1 MFKTPNISAKGQVAG
16 RGFTLIELL
25 VVIAIIAI
33 LAGLL
38 LPALAKAKRKAMAIK
53 CVSNLKQ
60 LQLGWEMYKNDN
72 NEVFIPNAPA
82 GANSN
87 TWCSG
92 SQQDWILANANT
104 NVSIYLNSLMA
115 PYMANQIKV
124 YKCPGDTI
132 RSRNGDRIRSYS
144 MNGQIASKGLVTDY
158 SQGNFK
164 LYNKSGDITGA
175 PSTSDLFVFGEES
188 MLSLQDGFWQ
198 VFSGATY
205 SFPDVPGSYHRWGGG
220 MGFADGHAE
229 IHAWKTKDI
238 QIEVTQNARR
248 SSIPATGGIANVD
261 LLWLWRHAGT
271 KLTAPPL
278 P

>member
-1 MFKTPNISAKGQVAG
+1 MSLNPRKNPAPP
-16 RGFTLIELL
+16 GFTLIELL

-38 LPALAKAKRKAMAIK
+38 LPALAKAKEKANAIK

-60 LQLGWEMYKNDN
+60 LQLGWSMYANDN
-72 NEVFIPNAPA
+72 NDVLIPNAPA
-82 GANSN
+82 GITTNS
-87 TWCSG
+87 WCSG
-92 SQQDWILANANT
+92 TQEDWGTSPANIKT
-104 NVSIYLNSLMA
+104 SFYLNFLMA
-115 PYMANQIKV
+115 PYMSGQIKV
-124 YKCPGDTI
+124 YKCPGDKI
-132 RSRNGDRIRSYS
+132 PSFNGDRIRSYS
-144 MNGQIASKGLVTDY
+144 MNGQVASKGLVTDY

-164 LYNKSGDITGA
+164 LYSKASDISGS
-175 PSTSDLFVFGEES
+175 PSASELFVFGEES

-198 VFSGATY
+198 VFSGANY
-205 SFPDVPGSYHRWGGG
+205 VFPDVPGSYHHWGGG

-229 IHAWKTKDI
+229 IHGWKTKDI
-238 QIEVTQNARR
+238 QIEVTKNARR

-261 LLWLWRHAGT
+261 LLWLWRHSGT